1 MPYTKHVFFCTNNK
15 EDGSP
20 CCNRF
25 NSQKMRKYAK
35 NKAKELGIHG
45 DNKVRI
51 NSAGCLGKCEK
62 APVIVIYPEAIWYTW
77 VDEIDIDEI
86 LQKHLIENKIVDRLK
101 IY

>member
-1 MPYTKHVFFCTNNK
+1 MPYTKHVFFCTNTS
-15 EDGSP
+15 EDGSS

-35 NKAKELGIHG
+35 NKTKELGIHG
-45 DNKVRI
+45 DDKIRI

-62 APVIVIYPEAIWYTW
+62 GPVIVIYPEATWYTW

-86 LQKHLIENKIVDRLK
+86 IQQHLIEDKIVDRLK
-101 IY
+101 IE

>member
-1 MPYTKHVFFCTNNK
+1 MSYTKHVFFCTNSR
-15 EDGSP
+15 EDSSE

-35 NKAKELGIHG
+35 NKAKELGILG
-45 DNKVRI
+45 DEKVRI

-62 APVIVIYPEAIWYTW
+62 GPVIVIYPEATWYTW
-77 VDEIDIDEI
+77 VDEMDVDEI

-101 IY
+101 I